1 MAFKTLKPARVSY
14 MVQVI
19 EKAIKGQNEAKNSLK
34 EPLSA
39 TKPSQPPKKA
49 YTYLKRHKNP
59 DYDGGV
65 KRLPFESCLYTT
77 NGTKKAAENCAKEV
91 HIKTRPK
98 WFTDLMEWEV
108 DQESGDMIPKGVYT
122 SDDFKCSNGKKI
134 KALDRFCNKYQPLY
148 KSRKVSLFF
157 LTFTRA
163 NYARL
168 KWNTMSKLIVKY
180 FKRLGIDV
188 LGHIWTAE
196 IGESTFNVTGNPLDL
211 HWHYHI
217 CIATNRVNFKGKEI
231 PPSLKFDSIWGQR
244 TEIDFIKKNVRHYM
258 AKYFAKCNS
267 RVIGQRSYG
276 ISRKLK

>member
-1 MAFKTLKPARVSY
+1 MAFKHLKPIRASY

-19 EKAIKGQNEAKNSLK
+19 ENDIKRQNKAQISLK
-34 EPLSA
+34 KQFSDSIQRS
-39 TKPSQPPKKA
+39 KPKRA
-49 YTYLKRHKNP
+49 YTYLKRRKNP
-59 DYDGGV
+59 DYEGGV
-65 KRLPFESCLYTT
+65 KRLPFESCLITT
-77 NGTKKAAENCAKEV
+77 NGSRKKPENTPKEV
-91 HIKTRPK
+91 HVKTRPK
-98 WFTDLMEWEV
+98 WYTDLMEYEL
-108 DQESGDMIPKGVYT
+108 DHASGEMIPKGIYT

-148 KSRKVSLFF
+148 KTKKVSLFF

-163 NYARL
+163 NYSRM
-168 KWNTMSKLIVKY
+168 KWNTMSKLIMQY

-188 LGHIWTAE
+188 RGHIWTAE
-196 IGESTFNVTGNPLDL
+196 ISDSL

-217 CIATNRVNFKGKEI
+217 CISTNRVNFKETGI
-231 PPSLKFDSIWGQR
+231 PPSLKFDSLWGQR
-244 TEIDFIKKNVRHYM
+244 TEIDFVKKNVRHYM

>member
-1 MAFKTLKPARVSY
+1 

-19 EKAIKGQNEAKNSLK
+19 EKAIKGQNEAKNGLK
-34 EPLSA
+34 EPISA
-39 TKPSQPPKKA
+39 TKTRQRPKKA
-49 YTYLKRHKNP
+49 YTYLKRRKNP
-59 DYDGGV
+59 DYEGGV
-65 KRLPFESCLYTT
+65 KRLPFESCLITT
-77 NGTKKAAENCAKEV
+77 KGSRKSAEKCAKEV

-98 WFTDLMEWEV
+98 WFTDLMEYEL
-108 DQESGDMIPKGVYT
+108 DQDTGEMIPKGVYT

-148 KSRKVSLFF
+148 RSRKVTLFF

-163 NYARL
+163 NHARL
-168 KWNTMSKLIVKY
+168 TWKIMAKLIMQY
-180 FKRLGIDV
+180 FKRLGIEV
-188 LGHIWTAE
+188 RGHIWTAE
-196 IGESTFNVTGNPLDL
+196 VSDLL

-217 CIATNRVNFKGKEI
+217 CIATNRVNFKESGI
-231 PPSLKFDSIWGQR
+231 PIELKFDTLWGQR
-244 TEIDFIKKNVRHYM
+244 TEIDFVKKNVRHYM